1 MIFLPLQAAHSLGWS
16 TRMHH
21 EEHGIGLVDLDDFEG
36 EKHAPLF
43 VIPWRKEQIRSDL
56 VRAIGPQLGDER
68 VIYWT
73 ERMTVSDY
81 RPSNIHI
88 LHKPRVLLN
97 ILEPHLRLL
106 PHQTLDQI
114 SRFSRFVLVY
124 RHAD

>member
-1 MIFLPLQAAHSLGWS
+1 
-16 TRMHH
+16 MHH
-21 EEHGIGLVDLDDFEG
+21 EEHGIDLVDLDDFEG

-56 VRAIGPQLGDER
+56 VRAIRPQLGDER
-68 VIYWT
+68 VIYWA

-81 RPSNIHI
+81 HPSHIHI
-88 LHKPRVLLN
+88 FHKPRVLLN

-106 PHQTLDQI
+106 PHQALDQI
-114 SRFSRFVLVY
+114 SRLSGFVLVY